1 MLTSI
6 RGVYRKGKIE
16 LIETP
21 QNLPDET
28 KVIVT
33 FLETLGVDL
42 RDRGINEDQAAE
54 LRARLASF
62 AEDWDDPDMDV
73 YDDYE
78 HAKPQL

>member
-6 RGVYRKGKIE
+6 RGVYRKGKVE

-21 QNLPDET
+21 PNLPEESS
-28 KVIVT
+28 VIVT
-33 FLETLGVDL
+33 FLEPAGVDL
-42 RDRGINEDQAAE
+42 REHGIDEDQAAE

-73 YDDYE
+73 YNDYE
-78 HAKPQL
+78 RSKPQP